1 MHTLCYSK
9 RMKTILIT
17 GGAGG
22 LGTAAC
28 LTFAKSGY
36 TVFSLDLTAP
46 NFGHSSIRSL
56 RCDLTEEKDVQRAV
70 EEISKETDRLDCI
83 LHLAGIYHM
92 DAFSEMDGE
101 TWQKI
106 TDVNVLA
113 AARVNRLFL
122 PLVLKAGGR
131 ILITT
136 SELAGKNPLP
146 FNGVYS
152 ASKTA
157 LKAYCDA
164 LRPELYLLGVP
175 VIEIRPGAFRT
186 TLLNGA
192 NRAMEQMCRT
202 SRYFSHSGKV
212 FRRIMD
218 TQMNTAK
225 PPEKLA
231 KLLLNAANARH
242 PRLCYR
248 QNNNLLLL
256 LYELLPKRLG
266 CFCLKLLLSVKTN
279 K

>member
-1 MHTLCYSK
+1 MNTTKS
-9 RMKTILIT
+9 ILIT
-17 GGAGG
+17 GAAGG

-28 LTFAKSGY
+28 LAFLNAGY
-36 TVFSLDLTAP
+36 TVFSLDLSK
-46 NFGHSSIRSL
+46 SSLNHEALVSIP
-56 RCDLTEEKDVQRAV
+56 CDLTREEDVCLALNDVRA
-70 EEISKETDRLDCI
+70 KTNRLDCI

-92 DAFSEMDGE
+92 DAFSEMQGE
-101 TWQKI
+101 IWQKI
-106 TDVNVLA
+106 IEVNLLS

-122 PLVLKAGGR
+122 PLVLQANGR

-164 LRPELYLLGVP
+164 LRPELYLLGIP

-186 TLLNGA
+186 TLLDGA
-192 NRAMEQMCRT
+192 NRSMEQMCEN
-202 SRYFSHSGKV
+202 SRYFSHSGKI
-212 FRRIMD
+212 FRRVMD

-225 PPEKLA
+225 DPEKLA
-231 KLLLNAANARH
+231 RLLVRAASARR

-256 LYELLPKRLG
+256 LYEILPKRLG
-266 CFCLKLLLSVKTN
+266 CFCLKLLLKPE
-279 K
+279 KKQ